1 MLKKVLL
8 AFGIACVLAGA
19 VVQFASADRAESVRS
34 SITPPPAET
43 PPVDLIPVPEG
54 HEDRDGT
61 PGFTVRSNTAP
72 VHTVAPMETVPP
84 KPTVPPPV
92 DPD

>member
-8 AFGIACVLAGA
+8 AVGIVLVLAGA
-19 VVQFASADRAESVRS
+19 VVQLASADHTVTGGS

-43 PPVDLIPVPEG
+43 PPVDLIPVPKG

-72 VHTVAPMETVPP
+72 VHTIAPMATVPP

-92 DPD
+92 DSD